1 MDHEVSG
8 KRHVRA
14 GAVTVAELIER
25 QPSLIALPPE
35 VLLDMEIGAGVP
47 QPRLAAVP
55 ERPRPDEV
63 ARPPS
68 LRARILALTFGTIA
82 LLGAVSATAAI
93 SGAQPTGQVT
103 QEPMGA
109 PITGANALRPDKVA
123 QRLGYLPQLQPQPL
137 ASTEQSASR
146 PTMNQPGSTAPGQS
160 SIPSVAPTASASPQ
174 LGLSSP
180 QIPLIAPS
188 DPTSSTTDMAVAA
201 VSPTDVVRSFYKRLE
216 DKSGDAQTLLEP
228 GLLGTDLPGFQL
240 SWQSVRSVVPVSV
253 TQQPD
258 GSVLGTVSVQQSNG
272 SWLRLQQH
280 FTLSDARPPLID
292 RVELISAQQS

>member
-35 VLLDMEIGAGVP
+35 VLLDLEIGAGVP

-55 ERPRPDEV
+55 ERARPDDGV
-63 ARPPS
+63 RPPS
-68 LRARILALTFGTIA
+68 LRARILAVTFGTIA

-93 SGAQPTGQVT
+93 SGAQPTGRVT

-109 PITGANALRPDKVA
+109 PITGANALRPDMVA
-123 QRLGYLPQLQPQPL
+123 ERLGYLPQREPQAL
-137 ASTEQSASR
+137 TGTGQSVAR
-146 PTMNQPGSTAPGQS
+146 PTNQPSGTAPGQS
-160 SIPSVAPTASASPQ
+160 SVPSVAPTAGGSPQ

-180 QIPLIAPS
+180 QLPLITPS
-188 DPTSSTTDMAVAA
+188 DSASTTTDAA
-201 VSPTDVVRSFYKRLE
+201 AATGSPTEVVRLFYKRLE
-216 DKSGDAQTLLEP
+216 AKSGDAQTLLDP
-228 GLLGTDLPGFQL
+228 GLLGADLPGFQL

-253 TQQPD
+253 AQQPD
-258 GSVLGTVSVQQSNG
+258 GSVLGTVAVQQPNG

-280 FTLSDARPPLID
+280 FTLNDARPPLID